1 MAAAVMTDRVEARRS
16 RRRAARLLAF
26 RYALIYAAVAVIWIV
41 LSDRIL
47 AWLDLPQGVESVVAA
62 VKGIAFV
69 VVTATLLLVLGLRY
83 FRGLE
88 ASQERYTRLFENA
101 VEGLTVFTVVRDRD
115 GAVTDLELAD
125 MNPTQQERA
134 GLTREEAVGRRLSR
148 PDGLDERTR
157 SYLEVVAS
165 AAGTG
170 TSSRSELH
178 IESEDAYELLEAY
191 PVGRDRWALSALD
204 ISGVRHAER
213 ALRLQEESIRR
224 AYVDVIDAVTGGKLI
239 LLTDEELA
247 GQLGVPLMPPASVIA
262 PRDLAEA
269 RAAIASTATERF
281 PEWAPGTD
289 VRTPVGEALVNALRH
304 AGGGTYQV
312 FAREATLQVL
322 VRDEGPGIDF
332 RTLPHATLQRG
343 FSTES
348 SLGMGFTIM
357 LQVCERVLLSSRP
370 GRTSVVLEFAAR
382 RAGRGE
388 PGRPRGGGVLGR
400 DAGAIRGRLA
410 KLRSRRS
417 ARPHAVVA
425 RLVLDLCEPELL
437 EHRRDV
443 VGEPPA
449 QSLLEAVPAADRVV
463 RGPAPGLHGAFRRR
477 LLLVGAAQRH
487 PVACRDEHGVQVL
500 DAAQVVAQFGLA
512 DDDDEGRRI
521 GGLVAIRLVLRLPRR
536 GGERPRV
543 FARPGLSRAL
553 CCHDV
558 SSLRGVGVW

>member
-1 MAAAVMTDRVEARRS
+1 MAAAVITDRAEARRG

-88 ASQERYTRLFENA
+88 VSQERYTRLFENA

-115 GAVTDLELAD
+115 GAVTDLELVD
-125 MNPTQQERA
+125 MNPTQQERT

-170 TSSRSELH
+170 TPSRSELH
-178 IESEDAYELLEAY
+178 IESDDAYELLEAY

-213 ALRLQEESIRR
+213 ALRRQEESIRR

-247 GQLGVPLMPPASVIA
+247 GQLGVPLMPPASVTA
-262 PRDLAEA
+262 PRELAEA

-382 RAGRGE
+382 QRAVE
-388 PGRPRGGGVLGR
+388 
-400 DAGAIRGRLA
+400 
-410 KLRSRRS
+410 
-417 ARPHAVVA
+417 
-425 RLVLDLCEPELL
+425 
-437 EHRRDV
+437 
-443 VGEPPA
+443 
-449 QSLLEAVPAADRVV
+449 SLKDLEAAA
-463 RGPAPGLHGAFRRR
+463 
-477 LLLVGAAQRH
+477 
-487 PVACRDEHGVQVL
+487 
-500 DAAQVVAQFGLA
+500 
-512 DDDDEGRRI
+512 
-521 GGLVAIRLVLRLPRR
+521 
-536 GGERPRV
+536 
-543 FARPGLSRAL
+543 S
-553 CCHDV
+553 
-558 SSLRGVGVW
+558 